1 MSYEKTVW
9 TKGDK
14 ITSEK
19 LNKLE
24 DGVVN
29 SSGAQGATGATGADG
44 VRGSRFFPSNNVT
57 GESTNGTV
65 FANSGISD
73 ALVYDYCINKD
84 TGSIYVCSKG
94 GDASV
99 AEWKYN
105 CNIKGDK
112 GDTGATGLQG
122 IQGETGDKGDKGDK
136 GANGSPGVNG
146 VGIRTITGSI
156 SGNDLTLVI
165 TLTDESVQNVTV
177 TLPTA

>member
-9 TKGDK
+9 TKGDTV
-14 ITSEK
+14 TSVN

-24 DGVVN
+24 EGVYSAN
-29 SSGAQGATGATGADG
+29 NTKGETGETG
-44 VRGSRFFPSNNVT
+44 VRGSRFWTSNNVT

-105 CNIKGDK
+105 CNIKGA
-112 GDTGATGLQG
+112 TGATGLQG
-122 IQGETGDKGDKGDK
+122 IQGATGEKGDKGDK
-136 GANGSPGVNG
+136 GATGSPGVNG